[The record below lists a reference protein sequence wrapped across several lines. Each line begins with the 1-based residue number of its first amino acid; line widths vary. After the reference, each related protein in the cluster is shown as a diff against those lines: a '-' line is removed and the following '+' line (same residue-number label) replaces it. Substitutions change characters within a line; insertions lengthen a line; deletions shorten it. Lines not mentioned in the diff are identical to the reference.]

1 MNTSIAITLA
11 TQAAELTDLTTRF
24 QARYSRLSRLSPD
37 TPVDAH
43 RLAHAIFEKQRD
55 IALVLDVE
63 ALIEPQPRWPWWK
76 HQLTL
81 DLAAVSD
88 LAREINHLITCCAY
102 SEAVGSSDLSPA
114 IRSSQAAIAGMLHPD
129 ARAAALQ
136 RQYQRRAAGSLLSW
150 N

>member
-24 QARYSRLSRLSPD
+24 QARYAKLNRLSPT
-37 TPVDAH
+37 TPIEAH
-43 RLAHAIFEKQRD
+43 RLAHAIFEKQREIAQLLD
-55 IALVLDVE
+55 TEALV
-63 ALIEPQPRWPWWK
+63 EPLPRWPWWQ

-81 DLAAVSD
+81 DLAAVGD

-102 SEAVGSSDLSPA
+102 GEALASSDLGPA

-136 RQYQRRAAGSLLSW
+136 RRHQRHAIGSLLSW